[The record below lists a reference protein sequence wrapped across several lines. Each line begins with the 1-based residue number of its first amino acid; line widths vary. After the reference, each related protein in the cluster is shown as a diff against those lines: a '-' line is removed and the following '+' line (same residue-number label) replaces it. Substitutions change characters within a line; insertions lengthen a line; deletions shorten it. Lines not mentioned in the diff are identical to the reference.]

1 MTLDQISEEW
11 RKDAAIDST
20 ELGTESL
27 KIPQLH
33 SKYMKI
39 YFDERQKLKAYEFKS
54 RDVFLKKYEYFNGR
68 MSREELEETG
78 WEPFVKKLMKNE
90 IDMYLD
96 SDKDIINIK
105 MRIEAQKE
113 KIDFLEE
120 VLKNLNQRNYQIKNA
135 IEWQRFTN
143 GVN

>member
-1 MTLDQISEEW
+1 MTLDQICEEW
-11 RKDAAIDST
+11 RKDANIDST
-20 ELGTESL
+20 ELGAESL

-39 YFDERQKLKAYEFKS
+39 YFDERQRMKAFEFKNKET
-54 RDVFLKKYEYFNGR
+54 FLKKYEYYNGR
-68 MSREELEETG
+68 MSREELEESG

-90 IDMYLD
+90 IDMYLE
-96 SDKDIINIK
+96 SDKDIIDIN

-113 KIDFLEE
+113 KIHFLEE
-120 VLKNLNQRNYQIKNA
+120 VLKNINQRNYQIKNA

>member
-1 MTLDQISEEW
+1 MTLDQIIEEW
-11 RKDAAIDST
+11 RKDSSIDST
-20 ELGTESL
+20 ELGKESL

-39 YFDERQKLKAYEFKS
+39 YFEERQKLRGYEFKKKEIA
-54 RDVFLKKYEYFNGR
+54 LKKYEYFNGR
-68 MSREELEETG
+68 MSREELEEAG

-90 IDMYLD
+90 IDMYID
-96 SDKDIINIK
+96 SDSDITNVNV
-105 MRIEAQKE
+105 RLTAQSE
-113 KIDFLEE
+113 KIDFLVE

-135 IEWQRFTN
+135 IDWNRFTN

>member
-1 MTLDQISEEW
+1 MDQISEEW

-54 RDVFLKKYEYFNGR
+54 RETFLKKYEYFNGR
-68 MSREELEETG
+68 MSREELEEAG
-78 WEPFVKKLMKNE
+78 WEPFVKKLMKHE
-90 IDMYLD
+90 IDMYID

-105 MRIEAQKE
+105 MRMEAQKE

-120 VLKNLNQRNYQIKNA
+120 VLKNLNQRNYQIRNA

>member
-1 MTLDQISEEW
+1 MTLDQISDEW
-11 RKDAAIDST
+11 RKDAGIDST
-20 ELGTESL
+20 ELGAESL

-39 YFDERQKLKAYEFKS
+39 YFDERQRLRAYEFKS
-54 RDVFLKKYEYFNGR
+54 KATFLKKYEYYNGR
-68 MSREELEETG
+68 MSREELEEAG

-90 IDMYLD
+90 IDMYVD
-96 SDKDIINIK
+96 SDADIVDVN
-105 MRIEAQKE
+105 MRIVAQKE

-135 IEWQRFTN
+135 LDYMKFTN

>member
-54 RDVFLKKYEYFNGR
+54 RETFLKKYEYFNGR
-68 MSREELEETG
+68 MSREELEEAG

-90 IDMYLD
+90 IDMYID
-96 SDKDIINIK
+96 SDQDIINIK
-105 MRIEAQKE
+105 MRMEAQKE

-120 VLKNLNQRNYQIKNA
+120 VLKNLNQRNYQIRNA

>member
-1 MTLDQISEEW
+1 MTLDQIAEEW
-11 RKDAAIDST
+11 KKDSSVDST
-20 ELGTESL
+20 ELGKESL

-39 YFDERQKLKAYEFKS
+39 YFDERQRLRGYEFKS
-54 RDVFLKKYEYFNGR
+54 KETFLKKYEYFNGR
-68 MSREELEETG
+68 MSREELEEAG

-96 SDKDIINIK
+96 SDTEIININ
-105 MRIEAQKE
+105 MRIVAQKE

-120 VLKNLNQRNYQIKNA
+120 VLKNINQRNYQIRNA
-135 IEWQRFTN
+135 IEWQKFTN

>member
-54 RDVFLKKYEYFNGR
+54 KETFLKKYEYFNGR
-68 MSREELEETG
+68 MSREELEEAG
-78 WEPFVKKLMKNE
+78 WEPFVKKLLKHE

-105 MRIEAQKE
+105 MRMEAQKE

-120 VLKNLNQRNYQIKNA
+120 VLKNLNQRNYQIRNA

>member
-11 RKDAAIDST
+11 RKDAGIDST
-20 ELGTESL
+20 ELGAESL

-54 RDVFLKKYEYFNGR
+54 RETFLKKYEYFNGR
-68 MSREELEETG
+68 MSQDELEAAG

-90 IDMYLD
+90 IDMYID

-105 MRIEAQKE
+105 MRMEAQKE

-120 VLKNLNQRNYQIKNA
+120 VLKNLNQRNYQIRNA

>member
-11 RKDAAIDST
+11 RKDSAIDST

-54 RDVFLKKYEYFNGR
+54 RETFLKKYEYFNGR
-68 MSREELEETG
+68 MSREELEEAG
-78 WEPFVKKLMKNE
+78 WEPFVKKLLKHE

-105 MRIEAQKE
+105 MRMEAQKE

-120 VLKNLNQRNYQIKNA
+120 VLKNLNQRNYQIRNA

>member
-11 RKDAAIDST
+11 RKDAGIDST
-20 ELGTESL
+20 ELGAESL

-33 SKYMKI
+33 SKFMKI
-39 YFDERQKLKAYEFKS
+39 YFDERQRLRAYEFKS
-54 RDVFLKKYEYFNGR
+54 KATF
-68 MSREELEETG
+68 
-78 WEPFVKKLMKNE
+78 LMKNE
-90 IDMYLD
+90 VDMYVD
-96 SDKDIINIK
+96 SDADIVDVN
-105 MRIEAQKE
+105 MRIVAQKE

-135 IEWQRFTN
+135 IDWQRFTN